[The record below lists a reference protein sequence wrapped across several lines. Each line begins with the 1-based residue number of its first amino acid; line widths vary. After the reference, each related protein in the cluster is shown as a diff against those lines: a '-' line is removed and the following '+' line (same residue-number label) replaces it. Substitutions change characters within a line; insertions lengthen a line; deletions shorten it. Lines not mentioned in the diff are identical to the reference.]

1 MGKDPQEQFLKGK
14 QLYKARQFKKS
25 GKKFHAA
32 GMSFLETG
40 DYIQAKTGFI
50 NAANAF
56 IEIEKY
62 NTVLEMFRLASE
74 ASLLEEDYIE
84 ANQIYKDSIDY
95 ISKLKKNDDKNENYI
110 LFSVLSYL
118 CLFIKARQE
127 EGLDYLKRIQKKV
140 DTSYFK
146 ESNLIR
152 LVTDLTLALRDKNQD
167 HLEKVK
173 DLISNLKFK
182 KAEIVLLKKVILII
196 QSQILLDSKLD
207 LDKQEYT
214 TNESI
219 NLTINLST
227 TSLLNEFKN
236 QFYEFDIETFE
247 IVKISLELSD
257 NLSLNKKPNFPI
269 KINLG
274 KNNPIE
280 FLLKPHFQMD
290 EPFIGPIHITFNINK
305 NLFFVY
311 KIEAIDINLTS
322 PLPTLDISLKNLR
335 PPLIGQSFPLQ
346 IQIQN
351 NSEGE
356 ALDVKILVEFPELL
370 KVMRGTTEKQIYSLR
385 KNEELAWE
393 LNIKPIEAGDY
404 KIKVTAKF
412 KDPDQNDI
420 EDIKEFPFSIKL

>member
-1 MGKDPQEQFLKGK
+1 MGKNPEEQFLKGK
-14 QLYKARQFKKS
+14 QLYKAHQFKKS
-25 GKKFHAA
+25 GKAFHGA
-32 GMSFLETG
+32 GISFLDKG
-40 DYIQAKTGFI
+40 DYVQAKTSLI

-56 IEIEKY
+56 IETQKY
-62 NTVLEMFRLASE
+62 STVLEMLRLASE
-74 ASLLEEDYIE
+74 TSLLEGDYLG
-84 ANQIYKDSIDY
+84 ANQVYKDSIEY
-95 ISKLKKNDDKNENYI
+95 ITNLKKNDDKNENYI

-118 CLFIKARQE
+118 CLFVKGRQE

-140 DTSYFK
+140 DNNYFK

-167 HLEKVK
+167 HLERVK
-173 DLISNLKFK
+173 NLINSLKLK
-182 KAEIVLLKKVILII
+182 KSEITLLKKVILII
-196 QSQILLDSKLD
+196 QSQIFLDFKLV

-214 TNESI
+214 TNENV
-219 NLTINLST
+219 NLTINLNSG
-227 TSLLNEFKN
+227 SLYQEFKN
-236 QFYEFDIETFE
+236 PFYEFQVKSFE
-247 IVKISLELSD
+247 ISKISIDLSD

-269 KINLG
+269 NVDLG
-274 KNNPIE
+274 GNNPIE
-280 FLLKPHFQMD
+280 FLLKPHFQLD
-290 EPFIGPIHITFNINK
+290 EPFIGPVHVTFNINK
-305 NLFFVY
+305 SLVFVY
-311 KIEAIDINLTS
+311 EIEAIEVNLTS

-356 ALDVKILVEFPELL
+356 ALDVKIGVEFPELL

-385 KNEELAWE
+385 KNEELTWE

-404 KIKVTAKF
+404 IIKVIAKF